1 MIVRHIQIYDNFIPS
16 IFNSA
21 SRCLGHLNY
30 QMIEFT
36 CIPSISAWME
46 WNGLSVTAGLSQV
59 LNDVKVMQQLRDD
72 IGGKCAIGGVAS
84 RSQPS
89 LLRKVCFKKIF
100 TKFS

>member
-1 MIVRHIQIYDNFIPS
+1 
-16 IFNSA
+16 
-21 SRCLGHLNY
+21 
-30 QMIEFT
+30 MIEIT
-36 CIPSISAWME
+36 CIPSISVWME

-89 LLRKVCFKKIF
+89 LLRKVCLKKIF